1 MLKFGARVFHRDG
14 ETYPHFV
21 VKVNGETVR
30 GVGQSEDWFYVDT
43 DATQYCSY
51 DLSKYL
57 GQKVTIEIGIT
68 QGTHAVVQYIEF
80 YGTDAGT
87 KWANK
92 GEMLDAENDPWTLNE
107 GGQWDAGVGEGF
119 DIRGAG
125 SYIYNDF
132 LIGAGLN
139 SQFKFGARVFHRD
152 GETYPE
158 ILVIVQTADGTQHVI
173 TANGQE
179 NNYVF
184 VDTDA
189 IQHFTYDLSA
199 FAGQNVVVAIA
210 LQNAATHCAITDITM
225 AGAIAE

>member
-1 MLKFGARVFHRDG
+1 MKRATPLVDKVNKWEGKSEILNGVEDVKWTIVG
-14 ETYPHFV
+14 ET
-21 VKVNGETVR
+21 
-30 GVGQSEDWFYVDT
+30 
-43 DATQYCSY
+43 
-51 DLSKYL
+51 
-57 GQKVTIEIGIT
+57 
-68 QGTHAVVQYIEF
+68 
-80 YGTDAGT
+80 
-87 KWANK
+87 
-92 GEMLDAENDPWTLNE
+92 
-107 GGQWDAGVGEGF
+107 DAGVGEGADLKVTGENAWSSLKLEGKTITSDTF
-119 DIRGAG
+119 M
-125 SYIYNDF
+125 
-132 LIGAGLN
+132 L
-139 SQFKFGARVFHRD
+139 KFGARVFHRD